1 MVFGVD
7 LHFVLMVYRRQIQQR
22 GAGDVKQVALLKVP
36 RGNNLLA
43 FKDFVVDNCK
53 AIGNR

>member
-7 LHFVLMVYRRQIQQR
+7 LHFVLMFYRRQIQQR